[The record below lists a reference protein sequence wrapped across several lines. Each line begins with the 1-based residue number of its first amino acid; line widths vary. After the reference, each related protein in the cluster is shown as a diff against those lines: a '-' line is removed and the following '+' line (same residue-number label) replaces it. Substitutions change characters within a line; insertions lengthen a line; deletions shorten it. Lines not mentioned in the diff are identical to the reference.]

1 MNLKQDMR
9 TGVAAMKNRVRRGSS
24 GMPTGSSGMRRFAVM
39 LALACNLVLLIF
51 LLLVAYGCGDNP
63 QAVMPD
69 TTATET
75 APATTAATATGNS
88 TTTTPSGYMT
98 FVINV
103 HDTVNVNES
112 ADTILRLVD
121 IFEKYGVR
129 GDFYLTA
136 PVTQRYAEERPD
148 VIARLRESNMTI
160 SYHVRPPNPLYAGFD
175 QPLKA
180 LDDATLAATLR
191 DYETYELDLAT
202 GGLNRG
208 EPGGYSYVALMF
220 GRDPVTA
227 SAPTSDRRI
236 KTAAEVGLAE
246 LGARMVV
253 HYHEEGTDLKQ
264 PYVWS
269 NGLLERPSDFSVTR
283 WSDSTESKKEK
294 DPFWWNMLTTPKA
307 SFYNPAAYLEKRM
320 SEWQAAGNGR
330 PPFVTSL
337 IHENNFYRSG
347 AEGWTLSYFADT
359 KKEEPLS
366 PPFDLN
372 APDVSTVRSAG
383 EQTAIWQ
390 AYEEMVARAAA
401 SMKVVTSEDII
412 ELAGARP

>member
-1 MNLKQDMR
+1 
-9 TGVAAMKNRVRRGSS
+9 
-24 GMPTGSSGMRRFAVM
+24 MRRFAVM
-39 LALACNLVLLIF
+39 LALACNLILPIL
-51 LLLVAYGCGDNP
+51 LLLVMYGCGENP
-63 QAVMPD
+63 QAATYD
-69 TTATET
+69 STATET
-75 APATTAATATGNS
+75 APATTATTATGYS
-88 TTTTPSGYMT
+88 TTTAPSGYMT

-103 HDTVNVNES
+103 HDTVHVNES

-121 IFEKYGVR
+121 IFEKYAVR

-136 PVTQRYAEERPD
+136 PVTQRYAEQRPD

-175 QPLKA
+175 QQLKA
-180 LDDATLAATLR
+180 LDDAALASTLC

-202 GGLNRG
+202 GGLNRD
-208 EPGGYSYVALMF
+208 EPGGYSYVARMF

-236 KTAAEVGLAE
+236 KTAAEIDFAD
-246 LGARMVV
+246 LGAGMVV

-264 PYVWS
+264 PFVWS

-320 SEWQAAGNGR
+320 DEWQAGENGR

-372 APDVSTVRSAG
+372 APDVSTPRSAE
-383 EQTAIWQ
+383 EQEAIWK
-390 AYEEMVARAAA
+390 AYEEMVAKAAA
-401 SMKVVTSEDII
+401 GMSVVTSEDIVDMV
-412 ELAGARP
+412 EAR